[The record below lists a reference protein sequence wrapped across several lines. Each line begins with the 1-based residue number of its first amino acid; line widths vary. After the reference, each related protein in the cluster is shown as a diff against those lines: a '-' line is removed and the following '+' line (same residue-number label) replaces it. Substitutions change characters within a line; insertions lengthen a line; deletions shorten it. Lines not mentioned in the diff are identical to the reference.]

1 MRKELP
7 YFQIEGA
14 YGGNQDWLRDPMMK
28 LGGCAA
34 LTVCDTSIYMAL
46 HQNKKH
52 LYPFEKEQLS
62 KEDYI
67 QFSKKMKPYLTPRLR
82 GIDRLE
88 IYIDGIEEYFKDSE
102 ETGYEV
108 TGFSGELKVEEAIK
122 EVKKQID
129 FDIPI
134 PFLLLK
140 HKNKSLDFF
149 TWHWFLLIGYEE
161 YEEDIKVK
169 VATYGAYHWLS
180 FRELWDT
187 GYREK
192 GGMIILNSKN

>member
-14 YGGNQDWLRDPMMK
+14 YGGNQDWLKDPMMK

-52 LYPFEKEQLS
+52 LYPFDLEQLD
-62 KEDYI
+62 KKAYI
-67 QFSKKMKPYLTPRLR
+67 QFSKKMKPYLTPRFR

-88 IYIDGIEEYFKDSE
+88 IYLEGIEQYLKDAGE
-102 ETGYEV
+102 KDLKA
-108 TGFSGELKVEEAIK
+108 TGFSGESKVEDAIK
-122 EVKKQID
+122 VVKKQLD
-129 FDIPI
+129 MEIPI

-140 HKNKSLDFF
+140 HKKNSLDFF
-149 TWHWFLLIGYEE
+149 TWHWFLLVGYEE
-161 YEEDIKVK
+161 YEEEMMVK
-169 VATYGAYHWLS
+169 VATYGSYHWLS
-180 FRELWDT
+180 LRELWDT
-187 GYREK
+187 GYKEK
-192 GGMIILNSKN
+192 GGMILLDK